1 MHCAGLCCVSFYH
14 SKSRRARNEARNEQ
28 VWRNERTN
36 VFVFLHALPSLS
48 DVLPN
53 HDVSSIKFNQI
64 LKFLLEA
71 RVALTGFITS
81 LTNHLYFEAR
91 CGSFCR
97 PPIAHW
103 SCKIGVQ
110 DFYGRSSYFREVW
123 KGPAQSSLYWT
134 PPIWSCHWPQGF
146 SRHLFFASAEASRPA
161 RLLLFTV
168 ILAMIRDL
176 TVFTY
181 LKEK

>member
-53 HDVSSIKFNQI
+53 HDVSSIKFNVPRSWNFYSRPESLWQVLSLHLQI
-64 LKFLLEA
+64 IFTLKPDAAVF
-71 RVALTGFITS
+71 
-81 LTNHLYFEAR
+81 
-91 CGSFCR
+91 
-97 PPIAHW
+97 AHW

-181 LKEK
+181 LKEE

>member
-1 MHCAGLCCVSFYH
+1 MKQEM
-14 SKSRRARNEARNEQ
+14 SKCDEMNEQ
-28 VWRNERTN
+28 MCLFFFTRSHR
-36 VFVFLHALPSLS
+36 SLMCCLTMMFPASNLMCPDLEISTRGQSRS
-48 DVLPN
+48 DRFYL
-53 HDVSSIKFNQI
+53 
-64 LKFLLEA
+64 
-71 RVALTGFITS
+71 TS

-181 LKEK
+181 LKEE